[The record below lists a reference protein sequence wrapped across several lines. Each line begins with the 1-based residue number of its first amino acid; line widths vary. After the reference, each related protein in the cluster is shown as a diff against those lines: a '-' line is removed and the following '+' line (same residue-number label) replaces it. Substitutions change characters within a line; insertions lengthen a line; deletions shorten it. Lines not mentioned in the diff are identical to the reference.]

1 MKVRLARAGEKREV
15 IKRRQKTTGVLKR
28 EVEVR
33 LARAG
38 ENREVIEQYQMTTGL
53 LRREVEVRLAR
64 TGENRKVIGRHNR
77 TTGLLRGEVEEQLPR
92 RRDAGYVVLALRRWS
107 CLAVTPV
114 GYISID
120 LIQSRCWPQKGK
132 LL

>member
-1 MKVRLARAGEKREV
+1 MKVRLAGAGEKREV
-15 IKRRQKTTGVLKR
+15 IKRRQKTTGLLK
-28 EVEVR
+28 
-33 LARAG
+33 
-38 ENREVIEQYQMTTGL
+38 
-53 LRREVEVRLAR
+53 REVEVRLAR

-77 TTGLLRGEVEEQLPR
+77 TTGLLRGEVEELLPR

-114 GYISID
+114 GYISTD
-120 LIQSRCWPQKGK
+120 LIQSGCWPQKGK